1 MNKRLSKVKTNF
13 CLARQHFT
21 NANAVFA
28 AAAAVIATAVA
39 NVSCSFDWRHQG
51 LYSTHSPQNTFQ
63 NININYFFRRI

>member
-1 MNKRLSKVKTNF
+1 MDYFMNKRLSKVKTNF

-39 NVSCSFDWRHQG
+39 NVSCSFD
-51 LYSTHSPQNTFQ
+51 
-63 NININYFFRRI
+63 